1 MNLFKFEKIYIN
13 EGYKEIV
20 GIDEAGR
27 GPLAGPVVAVAL
39 NWGNNPLIEGIND
52 SKKISEKKRAI
63 LFKKIIDKAKDIGI
77 GIVEDK
83 EIDKINILQATYLAM
98 KKAIGNLKIKP
109 DLLLVDGNKAD
120 IKHIKQIN
128 IIKGDS
134 LSYSIAAASIIAKVT
149 RDKIMFQ
156 YDTIF
161 PEYGFAKHKG
171 YGTKFHLNS
180 IYEFYSTP
188 IHRKSFKPVKYYLPN
203 IKFYR
208 DKNLLEL
215 LGKQLVAVNL
225 IKNSLRILLFNQKY
239 DIIYIDDKIMIMNEI
254 DTIYHNQIIN
264 SISKLNKANF
274 RIDYKNIL
282 IDYKLEHITKIRT
295 DKVSINLDK
304 NMNIFIERGDIF
316 EI

>member
-1 MNLFKFEKIYIN
+1 MDLFKFEKKYIS
-13 EGYKEIV
+13 EGYQNIV

-39 NWGNNPLIEGIND
+39 NWGDKPLIDGVND
-52 SKKISEKKRAI
+52 SKKISEKKREI
-63 LFKKIIDKAKDIGI
+63 YFNQIIGKAKDIGI
-77 GIVEDK
+77 GIVEEK

-120 IKHIKQIN
+120 IKHFKQIN

-180 IYEFYSTP
+180 IYEYYSTP

-254 DTIYHNQIIN
+254 NTIYHNQIIN

-274 RIDYKNIL
+274 RIDYKNVL
-282 IDYKLEHITKIRT
+282 IDFKLKNITKVRI

-304 NMNIFIERGDIF
+304 DMKSFVKKGEIF

>member
-1 MNLFKFEKIYIN
+1 MDLFKFEKKYIN
-13 EGYKEIV
+13 EGYQNIV

-39 NWGNNPLIEGIND
+39 NWGDKPLIDGVND
-52 SKKISEKKRAI
+52 SKKISEKKREI
-63 LFKKIIDKAKDIGI
+63 YFNQIIGKAKDIGI
-77 GIVEDK
+77 GIVEEK

-109 DLLLVDGNKAD
+109 DLLLIDGNKAD
-120 IKHIKQIN
+120 IKHIKQKN

-149 RDKIMFQ
+149 RDRIMLQ
-156 YDTIF
+156 YDIIF

-171 YGTKFHLNS
+171 YGTKFHLNA
-180 IYEFYSTP
+180 IYENYSTP
-188 IHRKSFKPVKYYLPN
+188 IHRKSFNPIKYYLPN
-203 IKFYR
+203 IKFYKDR
-208 DKNLLEL
+208 NLLEI
-215 LGKQLVAVNL
+215 LGKQLIAVNL
-225 IKNSLRILLFNQKY
+225 IKNNFRIILFNEKY
-239 DIIYIDDKIMIMNEI
+239 DIIYINDKVMIINEI

-264 SISKLNKANF
+264 SISKQNKANF
-274 RIDYKNIL
+274 SSDYKDLL
-282 IDYKLEHITKIRT
+282 INHKLENITKIRT

-304 NMNIFIERGDIF
+304 NMKIFVQRGDVF